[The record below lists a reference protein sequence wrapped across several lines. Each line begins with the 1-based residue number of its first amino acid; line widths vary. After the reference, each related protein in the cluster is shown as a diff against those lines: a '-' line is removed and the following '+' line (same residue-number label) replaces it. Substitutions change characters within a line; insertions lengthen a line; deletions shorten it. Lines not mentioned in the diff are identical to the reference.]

1 MIIDFTSE
9 ERKALQAL
17 EDSYE
22 KLIAAQEKKIVE
34 LRRDDPEP
42 DEETY
47 RKIQESRI
55 PEPVELK
62 PEPVEYT
69 EDDIPVY
76 SKEALDAY
84 HATPE
89 YQAYCYLG

>member
-22 KLIAAQEKKIVE
+22 KLIAAQEKKISE
-34 LRRDDPEP
+34 LRQDDPEP

-47 RKIQESRI
+47 RKIQENRI

-62 PEPVEYT
+62 PEPIEYT

-76 SKEALDAY
+76 DGEALKAY
-84 HATPE
+84 HETPE
-89 YQAYCYLG
+89 